1 MEGCT
6 DGIELAKSVGF
17 ELGDSLI
24 TEGEID
30 VVGSKDG
37 IVDGTVDG
45 AMEMNLDPPHM
56 QHASPALFPKL
67 KYAGLSLKRLQMFNV
82 KISAQ
87 G

>member
-6 DGIELAKSVGF
+6 DGIELAMSVGF

-37 IVDGTVDG
+37 IVDGIVDG
-45 AMEMNLDPPHM
+45 AIGANLDPPHM

-67 KYAGLSLKRLQMFNV
+67 RYVGLSLKKLHIFTV
-82 KISAQ
+82 DI
-87 G
+87 